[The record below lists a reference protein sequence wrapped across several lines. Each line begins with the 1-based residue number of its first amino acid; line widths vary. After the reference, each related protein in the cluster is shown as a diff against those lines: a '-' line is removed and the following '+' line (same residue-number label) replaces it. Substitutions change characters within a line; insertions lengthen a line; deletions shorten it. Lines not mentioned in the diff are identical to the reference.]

1 MLAPV
6 HLEGGSCCR
15 GLPFGAVHYAPP
27 LHHGAGMRRLVMYHL
42 RHTGPQQVAGGVRS
56 LAVLRICAVLGM
68 LCTQALQAKR
78 MALSATIQEL
88 QKRASNL
95 E

>member
-1 MLAPV
+1 
-6 HLEGGSCCR
+6 
-15 GLPFGAVHYAPP
+15 
-27 LHHGAGMRRLVMYHL
+27 MYHL